1 MDEFKNNMLYVLID
15 GLLGY
20 IVKEIIYKLLG
31 SVILYCIISFIF
43 FFKWDLYMIW
53 IKKFYVNF
61 YIFFLYVFN
70 N

>member
-43 FFKWDLYMIW
+43 FF
-53 IKKFYVNF
+53 
-61 YIFFLYVFN
+61 
-70 N
+70 

>member
-31 SVILYCIISFIF
+31 SVVLYCIISFIF

-61 YIFFLYVFN
+61 DIFFICI
-70 N
+70 